1 MSKAVFSILASVL
14 LISASPAMAAAVE
27 NEGVDALYDRIT
39 GEMMCLCG
47 CNQTVK
53 NCPHTDCGFAIPTRK
68 EIRALLEQGK
78 TYDEVVAIFVKREGE
93 VILSSPK
100 KEGFN
105 LLGYVMPF
113 LALAVAGSGVAMAAK
128 KWATRGERAHEEPK
142 AGPSQPGEGADS
154 GLSEKLKKELE
165 EFDS

>member
-1 MSKAVFSILASVL
+1 MSKAVFSTLAAVL
-14 LISASPAMAAAVE
+14 LISCSPALAAVE
-27 NEGVDALYDRIT
+27 GGGVDALYDRIT

-53 NCPHTDCGFAIPTRK
+53 NCPHTDCGFAIPAKK

-93 VILSSPK
+93 VVLSSPK

-105 LLGYVMPF
+105 LLGYIMPF
-113 LALAVAGSGVAMAAK
+113 LALAVAGSGVAIAAK
-128 KWATRGERAHEEPK
+128 KWAARGERAHAEPGAAPPQ
-142 AGPSQPGEGADS
+142 AGGEAES